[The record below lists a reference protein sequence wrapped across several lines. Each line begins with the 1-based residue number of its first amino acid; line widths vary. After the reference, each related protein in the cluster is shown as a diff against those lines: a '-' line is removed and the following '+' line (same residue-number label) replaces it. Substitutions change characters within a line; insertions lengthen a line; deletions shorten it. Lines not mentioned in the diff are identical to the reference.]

1 MNNIGEYIRD
11 LRMKRGLPLRK
22 LAAALDIDTSTLAK
36 MEKGTR
42 SFQLNMAPILANE
55 LGLDFKSFQIDLLA
69 SIIIQEH
76 GKEKYAPEALK
87 KALKRIEKELVR

>member
-1 MNNIGEYIRD
+1 MKNIGVYIRD

-42 SFQLNMAPILANE
+42 SFQINMAPILAKE
-55 LGLDFKSFQIDLLA
+55 LEIDFKKLQSDLLA
-69 SIIIQEH
+69 SLIIEEH
-76 GKEKYAPEALK
+76 GEVMYAPQALK
-87 KALKRIEKELVR
+87 KAIKQIERPN